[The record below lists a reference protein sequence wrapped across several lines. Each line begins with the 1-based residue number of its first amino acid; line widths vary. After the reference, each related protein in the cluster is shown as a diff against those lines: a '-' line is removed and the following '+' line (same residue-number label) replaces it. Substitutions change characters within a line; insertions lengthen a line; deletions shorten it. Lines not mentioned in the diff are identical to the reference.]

1 MAIGDTD
8 LVNRETLIYCL
19 EAFEVKKFDILD
31 YCYLPVIVDG
41 TTLPATL
48 KL

>member
-8 LVNRETLIYCL
+8 LVYLETLTYCL
-19 EAFEVKKFDILD
+19 EAFEVMTFDTLD